1 MKKTTPTAATAI
13 ALALALAG
21 APAAAFAAET
31 VKVAIPQRGAWDTSF
46 TELGVGQGFFQKQG
60 LDVQPTYTQGGASNE
75 QAVIS
80 GSVDIAIGTGFLGI
94 LAAYVKGAPVRIISP
109 EATGAPDIFWYVKA
123 SSPIKSMKDLHG
135 KTVSF
140 SEPGSSSN
148 LILLTLLQQAGV
160 SDAKTVPVGAAP
172 NGLPQVMTGQIDAS
186 WSTPPTGLK
195 ELQAKEIRM
204 IALGN
209 DSPEVKGET
218 VRVNAANLAFLQA
231 HRAAALGFLKAY
243 KQSVDWAYSDPA
255 ALAAYAKLSGQPL
268 EQVQYAFK
276 TFQTKDEDQV
286 EAIKGE
292 DQVLAQALAAKRIP
306 HAMTHDDIKG
316 VYDLLLK
323 QGS

>member
-1 MKKTTPTAATAI
+1 MKKTTAV
-13 ALALALAG
+13 ALALALG
-21 APAAAFAAET
+21 LTPAASFAAET
-31 VKVAIPQRGAWDTSF
+31 VKVAVPQRGAWDTSF

-60 LDVQPTYTQGGASNE
+60 LDIQITYTQGGASNE

-80 GSVDIAIGTGFLGI
+80 GSVDIAVATGFLGI

-123 SSPIKSMKDLHG
+123 DSPIKSMKDLHG

-148 LILLTLLQQAGV
+148 LILLTLLREAGV
-160 SDAKTVPVGAAP
+160 TDAKTVPVGAAP

-195 ELQAKEIRM
+195 ELQANEIR
-204 IALGN
+204 IIGLGN
-209 DSPEVKGET
+209 DSPEVKNET
-218 VRVNAANLAFLQA
+218 VRVNAANLNFLQA
-231 HRAAALGFLKAY
+231 HRAAAVGFIKAY
-243 KQSVDWAYSDPA
+243 KESVDWAYSGEPA
-255 ALAAYAKLSGQPL
+255 LEAYAKLSGQPL
-268 EQVQYAFK
+268 EQVKYANK
-276 TFQTKDEDQV
+276 TFQTRDEDQI

-316 VYDLLLK
+316 IYDLVLK
-323 QGS
+323 PGS